1 MLHEGHVHTQIHSA
15 VNFYGHRKIAGDF
28 FYHPA
33 YVDCYHF
40 ARFLAENFDDGKARS
55 IDSTADAEQIFRAVL
70 EEISKYFEIIK
81 NNRLEPFQR
90 KTSTFPAAV
99 IV

>member
-1 MLHEGHVHTQIHSA
+1 MMV
-15 VNFYGHRKIAGDF
+15 
-28 FYHPA
+28 
-33 YVDCYHF
+33 
-40 ARFLAENFDDGKARS
+40 KARS
-55 IDSTADAEQIFRAVL
+55 IDSTAEAEQIFRAVL

-90 KTSTFPAAV
+90 KTSTFPAAE